1 MPEFIQNV
9 SRIPKPGKN
18 FDVTEGS
25 IDLIKGLNQNGNVS
39 FTIST
44 PPAFKSRVISALTF
58 DSLGEVE
65 AFHDGFLANE
75 QSRDK
80 FQKLAEDCE
89 DVNVSIIRNVREPKN
104 FSPDAKYMV
113 RTILVAKRGEAPNLL
128 DTVLEMADSSKT
140 MDPLVSVPMFGNP
153 DVVRVVNGLNSLEDV
168 NSIVAEVSGE
178 SFSGFRT
185 KASSLT
191 VRMFRTLSRIA
202 YRTGS

>member
-9 SRIPKPGKN
+9 SRIPKQGKN

-44 PPAFKSRVISALTF
+44 PPAFKNRVISALTF
-58 DSLGEVE
+58 DTLGEIE
-65 AFHDGFLANE
+65 AFHDGFLEND

-80 FQKLAEDCE
+80 FQKVAADCE
-89 DVNVSIIRNVREPKN
+89 DVNISIIRNVRQPEV
-104 FSPDAKYMV
+104 FSPDAKYMI
-113 RTILVAKRGEAPNLL
+113 RTIMVAKRGEAPNLL
-128 DTVLEMADSSKT
+128 ETVLEMADSSKT
-140 MDPLVSVPMFGNP
+140 MDPLISVPMFGSP
-153 DVVRVVNGLNSLEDV
+153 DVVRIVNGINSLEDV
-168 NSIVAEVSGE
+168 NSIIAEVNGE
-178 SFSGFRT
+178 SFAPFRS
-185 KASSLT
+185 KVSSLT

>member
-89 DVNVSIIRNVREPKN
+89 DVNISIIRNVREPKN

-168 NSIVAEVSGE
+168 NSIVAEVSGG

>member
-89 DVNVSIIRNVREPKN
+89 DVNISIIRNVREPKI

-113 RTILVAKRGEAPNLL
+113 RTFLL
-128 DTVLEMADSSKT
+128 QKEEKLQ
-140 MDPLVSVPMFGNP
+140 
-153 DVVRVVNGLNSLEDV
+153 
-168 NSIVAEVSGE
+168 IC
-178 SFSGFRT
+178 
-185 KASSLT
+185 
-191 VRMFRTLSRIA
+191 
-202 YRTGS
+202 

>member
-25 IDLIKGLNQNGNVS
+25 IDLVKGLNQNGNVS

-44 PPAFKSRVISALTF
+44 PPTFKNRVISALTF
-58 DSLGEVE
+58 DSLDEIE

-80 FQKLAEDCE
+80 FQKLSADCE
-89 DVNVSIIRNVREPKN
+89 DVNISIIRNVRQPDSL
-104 FSPDAKYMV
+104 SPDIKYLI
-113 RTILVAKRGEAPNLL
+113 RTIVVTKRGEAPNLL
-128 DTVLEMADSSKT
+128 ESALEMANSSKT
-140 MDPLVSVPMFGNP
+140 MDPLISIPMFGNP
-153 DVVRVVNGLNSLEDV
+153 DVVRIVNGVSSLADV
-168 NSIVAEVSGE
+168 NDIVAEINSE
-178 SFSGFRT
+178 NLAPFRKKFST
-185 KASSLT
+185 LT
-191 VRMFRTLSRIA
+191 VRMFRTLSRVA

>member
-168 NSIVAEVSGE
+168 NSIIAEVSGE

>member
-89 DVNVSIIRNVREPKN
+89 DVNISIIRNVREPKI

-140 MDPLVSVPMFGNP
+140 MDPLVSVPMFGSP
-153 DVVRVVNGLNSLEDV
+153 DVVRIVNGLNSLEDV